1 MEGNSSD
8 KVETNSGM
16 YYIAVSRVDEVK
28 LEVRCTVGIV
38 LARAAIDM
46 DTFSST
52 SVVLIP

>member
-16 YYIAVSRVDEVK
+16 YDIAVSRVDEVK
-28 LEVRCTVGIV
+28 LGVRCTVRIV